1 MRRLILPLLALALA
15 ACQSAPVTLLTDP
28 NAILAAAA
36 TTTSAATSVHAD
48 ITAEGTIT
56 VDPLGTGLG
65 TAVDLSGTNAAADID
80 LQNGELRATFQ
91 APGLLGVAGEVI
103 VADGTAYVKTTLT
116 GPKYRSS
123 PVGAS
128 TGSPLAGL
136 TDLLAQAGLDPVKGA
151 DVPCAGGTCYSVEF
165 QLTADD
171 LGDMLGDT
179 GQLPANLP
187 IPLPDLSAA
196 TVDVTVLVEQATTRL
211 SGITAELH
219 VGDLGDP
226 TIQAT
231 FSKWNEPVQIS
242 PPPADQV
249 EPA

>member
-1 MRRLILPLLALALA
+1 MRRILLPLLALALA
-15 ACQSAPVTLLTDP
+15 ACQNAPVTLLTDP

-48 ITAEGTIT
+48 VTAEGT
-56 VDPLGTGLG
+56 VKLDPLGTGL
-65 TAVDLSGTNAAADID
+65 TADVDLSGTNAAADID

-103 VADGTAYVKTTLT
+103 VVDGTAYVKTTLT

-128 TGSPLAGL
+128 TDSPLAGL
-136 TDLLAQAGLDPVKGA
+136 TDLLAQADLDPVKGA
-151 DVPCAGGTCYSVEF
+151 DVPCAGGTCYAVEF
-165 QLTADD
+165 QVTADD
-171 LGDMLGDT
+171 LSGVLG
-179 GQLPANLP
+179 GGAQLPANLP
-187 IPLPDLSAA
+187 IPLPDLSDA
-196 TVDVTVLVEQATTRL
+196 TADVTVLVEQATTRL

-242 PPPADQV
+242 APPADQV